1 MITAFGQGALAGLA
15 VALPIGA
22 IATLIVLWAAQHG
35 WRVGAA
41 AGLGAGLV
49 DGIYASVALLLG
61 AVLSPFLQAW
71 RDPLR
76 WGSAAVLLVMGGL
89 IIASGWR
96 GAADP
101 ERPER
106 KPRPAAAFALVFGLT
121 LVNPTTVVYFTAL
134 VAGGGLAVADAAA
147 QVAFVAGALLASS
160 AWQLTLATLG
170 TAAGTWVTGP
180 QGRRW
185 AAVVG
190 GGLVILLAVWT
201 LAG

>member
-1 MITAFGQGALAGLA
+1 MIAAFGQGSLAGLA

-22 IATLIVLWAAQHG
+22 IATLIVLWSAQYG

-41 AGLGAGLV
+41 AGLGAGVV

-61 AVLSPFLQAW
+61 AVLSPLLEAW

-76 WGSAAVLLVMGGL
+76 WISAGVLLVMGGL

-96 GAADP
+96 STSDATGP
-101 ERPER
+101 ERR
-106 KPRPAAAFALVFGLT
+106 PRPAAAFALVFGLT

-134 VAGGGLAVADAAA
+134 VAGGGLVAADAAA

-160 AWQLTLATLG
+160 AWQLTLAGLG
-170 TAAGTWVTGP
+170 TVAGNWLTGP

-201 LAG
+201 LLG